1 MECTISQFNGLI
13 KQNYHDSFD
22 KKDCHF
28 PDGSGMTTANTG
40 MKPDAGKRSQTLL

>member
-1 MECTISQFNGLI
+1 MDCTISQFNGLI
-13 KQNYHDSFD
+13 KQNYHDGRN

-28 PDGSGMTTANTG
+28 PDGSGMTIANTG